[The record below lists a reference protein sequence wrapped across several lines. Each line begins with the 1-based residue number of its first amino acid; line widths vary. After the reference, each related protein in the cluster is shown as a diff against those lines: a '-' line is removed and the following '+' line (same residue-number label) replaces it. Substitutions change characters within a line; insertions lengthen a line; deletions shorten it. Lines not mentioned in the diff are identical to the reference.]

1 MARGELVNRT
11 WTVGEYVFQE
21 VETDWAG
28 ERRTF
33 YRFGVDGLP
42 RSNELFDS
50 VEHAIVSAIAEK
62 YTGRRGAGGTA
73 VGTAADWFMRMVGA
87 DAFDGMTAAQIAAQQ
102 DAEARKAEADRISA
116 RAARHHVPN
125 AVMDSIDWRDQ

>member
-11 WTVGEYVFQE
+11 WTVGEYTFQE

-87 DAFDGMTAAQIAAQQ
+87 DVFDGMTAAEVKAQQ
-102 DAEARKAEADRISA
+102 EAEARKAEGDRISG
-116 RAARHHVPN
+116 RAANEALRK
-125 AVMDSIDWRDQ
+125 AGKL